1 MKKALNLFEKRIVM
15 SATNPI
21 ITTPEEQFVVGES
34 DFAFFGNYASRCEGG
49 AILYC
54 RKGSAD
60 ATVNQY
66 CGQVRRNT
74 LILVLPGS
82 HNKFVS
88 VDREGKIT
96 GCLTSISGELLAS
109 ITNDTIIAKSVNRE
123 FVSRDLFAEAG
134 FRLEPSFFRIL
145 RENPITYPPAR
156 IVEGASTWFQMAAY
170 TYRDRNNV
178 FRNTIIRNRL
188 QNVLLEIYDKLQR
201 YANMQQQTPETT
213 TRQTE
218 LFHRFVALVHEHSSQ
233 QREVSFYADKLC
245 ISTRYLST
253 IVRNIAHSSAKE
265 FIDRSVLLEIKM
277 LLQSTD
283 LSVQEIAYRLHFP
296 DQSYLGR
303 YFKKHT
309 GESPTEYRNTKK

>member
-54 RKGSAD
+54 RKGSAE

-82 HNKFVS
+82 LLM
-88 VDREGKIT
+88 
-96 GCLTSISGELLAS
+96 LT
-109 ITNDTIIAKSVNRE
+109 NRTE
-123 FVSRDLFAEAG
+123 DFRMTFCAFSRDLFAEAG

-201 YANMQQQTPETT
+201 YARNDDAPDGAFPPFRRAGARTQFAAARGVVLC
-213 TRQTE
+213 RQT
-218 LFHRFVALVHEHSSQ
+218 
-233 QREVSFYADKLC
+233 
-245 ISTRYLST
+245 
-253 IVRNIAHSSAKE
+253 
-265 FIDRSVLLEIKM
+265 
-277 LLQSTD
+277 
-283 LSVQEIAYRLHFP
+283 LHF
-296 DQSYLGR
+296 DTLSLDHRAQ
-303 YFKKHT
+303 
-309 GESPTEYRNTKK
+309 YRA